1 MILVD
6 EVENKTFLKKLLEGI
21 YEDFKRKDLVISYT
35 R

>member
-21 YEDFKRKDLVISYT
+21 YEDLKRKDLVISYT